1 MAASNYNGYPI
12 SRAVAP
18 LLIIAV
24 PVAAMIAWVLYQQKA
39 QLNTPPP
46 QVAVQDV
53 SFGGENWAVFRGN
66 SELTGQAAGNLPDEL
81 ELAWKFQTG
90 NSIKSTPVI
99 AGATAY
105 VSSTDKYLYAIDLQT
120 GKEKWRFE
128 ADDELEASP
137 LFHDGVIYIGSNG
150 GLLYAIDAATGQP
163 KWTFKDAGKI
173 TGSAN
178 IAIDPETGRPLLVF
192 GSYDSNLYCLN
203 ADDGSIRFI
212 HPADNYINGSV
223 AVANNTVFFGSCDA
237 MIYQVPIADPD
248 AVKTIDAGSYVAA
261 NPAVHNGIIY
271 AGNYDGMF
279 IAADIATQT
288 ILWKY
293 DDTQDAFFSSPA
305 VNEEVV
311 IVGCR
316 DKKLYCFDKTTGDIR
331 WTFLAGDNFD
341 SSPVICGGKVIIG
354 NDDGR
359 LYILDIQTGKEVF
372 SYTLGSPITGSAA
385 IAQNHILIGD
395 DNGTLYA
402 FTAE

>member
-12 SRAVAP
+12 SRTVVP

-24 PVAAMIAWVLYQQKA
+24 PVAAMIAWVLYHQKA
-39 QLNTPPP
+39 QLNAPPP
-46 QVAVQDV
+46 PVAAQVV
-53 SFGGENWAVFRGN
+53 SFGGENWAVFRGDC
-66 SELTGQAAGNLPDEL
+66 ELTGQAAGDLPDKL
-81 ELAWKFQTG
+81 KLAWKFQTAAP
-90 NSIKSTPVI
+90 IKSTPVI
-99 AGATAY
+99 AGDTAY
-105 VSSTDKYLYAIDLQT
+105 VSSTDKHLYAVDLQT
-120 GKEKWRFE
+120 GNQRWQFQ
-128 ADDELEASP
+128 ADDELEASG

-150 GLLYAIDAATGQP
+150 GVVYAIDAATGQP

-173 TGSAN
+173 SGSAN
-178 IAIDPETGRPLLVF
+178 IAIDPATARPLLVF

-203 ADDGSIRFI
+203 ADDGSVRFK
-212 HPADNYINGSV
+212 HPAENYINGSV
-223 AVANNTVFFGSCDA
+223 AVANGTVFFGSCDA
-237 MIYQVPIADPD
+237 RIYQVPIADPD

-261 NPAVHNGIIY
+261 NPAVRDGIIY

-279 IAADIATQT
+279 IAADIATQK

-293 DDTQDAFFSSPA
+293 DGTQDAFFSSPT
-305 VNEEVV
+305 VNENVV

-316 DKKLYCFDKTTGDIR
+316 DKKLYCFDKQTGDIR

-341 SSPVICGGKVIIG
+341 SSPVICGGKVVVG

-359 LYILDIQTGKEVF
+359 LYIVDIQTGNEVF